1 MTEKTSKYS
10 SLQAREKMLQLAT
23 ALVEKKAEDTV
34 IIDLSGIESF
44 ADGIILASATSL
56 RHAKGLADQIMQ
68 LCKQEKLEFLH
79 VEGYQGGQWIL
90 LDLNDV
96 IVNIFQTSVREL
108 YNLEGLWSELP
119 RLDLPEK

>member
-44 ADGIILASATSL
+44 ADGIIMASATSL

-68 LCKQEKLEFLH
+68 LCKHEKLEFLH

>member
-68 LCKQEKLEFLH
+68 LCKQEKLVFLH

>member
-1 MTEKTSKYS
+1 
-10 SLQAREKMLQLAT
+10 MLQLAT